1 MVQMGEIMLYY
12 RATTKSEYGKKK
24 WKFIDKDQWIEHYS
38 FIIHSS
44 NGGYLVCS
52 SFWLFRIEQQ

>member
-1 MVQMGEIMLYY
+1 MLYY